1 LGTPDPGDQRAA
13 GVVPG
18 LQAVRVQMPEETMSD
33 KPAKRIRKPRYSA
46 QEIER
51 ALMYI
56 ALYDSQAKA
65 HQALE
70 EHGHKPPCR
79 QTLSDWTRSHAGRL
93 AELER
98 DIVPK
103 RRELMARIHERDAL
117 QQAEIVQKLN
127 QRLLDNVDR
136 VPVRDLAGAIN
147 RIDTSRAINVDKA
160 ALLRGM
166 PTTITQH
173 TSAEDILKR
182 LAAQGLAVIEGTA
195 EEIHDDRP
203 ALPAA

>member
-1 LGTPDPGDQRAA
+1 
-13 GVVPG
+13 
-18 LQAVRVQMPEETMSD
+18 MSD

-46 QEIER
+46 QDIER
-51 ALMYI
+51 TLMYV
-56 ALYDSQAKA
+56 ALYGSQVKA
-65 HQALE
+65 HTALE
-70 EHGHKPPCR
+70 EHGHKPPCP
-79 QTLSDWTRSHAGRL
+79 QTVSNWTREHADKL

-117 QQAEIVQKLN
+117 TQAEIVQKLN
-127 QRLLDNVDR
+127 ERLLQNVEN
-136 VPVRDLAGAIN
+136 VAVRDLAGAIN

-195 EEIHDDRP
+195 EEITDTP
-203 ALPAA
+203 ALEQG

>member
-1 LGTPDPGDQRAA
+1 
-13 GVVPG
+13 
-18 LQAVRVQMPEETMSD
+18 MPPEHPVKHKLTMSD
-33 KPAKRIRKPRYSA
+33 KPAKKIRKPRYSA

-51 ALMYI
+51 TLMYV
-56 ALYDSQAKA
+56 ALYESHTKALQAM
-65 HQALE
+65 E
-70 EHGHKPPCR
+70 EHGHKPP
-79 QTLSDWTRSHAGRL
+79 SDTTVSQWIRTHADKY
-93 AELER
+93 AEIQR
-98 DIVPK
+98 DVVPK
-103 RRELMARIHERDAL
+103 RRELMARLHDRDAL